1 MSSGIVDSI
10 EALRAMSPNT
20 AVEALGIDIVSVDDD
35 HIQLRMPI
43 TNRARQPFGLLHGGI
58 SMVLAE
64 TAASV
69 HACWG
74 IDLSKVFPVGI
85 EVNGSHLRS
94 ASEGHVLA
102 NATVIRRSRTLI
114 VHAIDIVH
122 EETNRLLCVSRVTN
136 FYKAAQNTAPG

>member
-1 MSSGIVDSI
+1 
-10 EALRAMSPNT
+10 MSPNT
-20 AVEALGIDIVSVDDD
+20 AVEALGIDIVSVDND

-136 FYKAAQNTAPG
+136 FYKAAQNTARE

>member
-10 EALRAMSPNT
+10 EELRAMSPNT

-74 IDLSKVFPVGI
+74 LTFP
-85 EVNGSHLRS
+85 RS
-94 ASEGHVLA
+94 FL
-102 NATVIRRSRTLI
+102 
-114 VHAIDIVH
+114 
-122 EETNRLLCVSRVTN
+122 
-136 FYKAAQNTAPG
+136 

>member
-1 MSSGIVDSI
+1 
-10 EALRAMSPNT
+10 
-20 AVEALGIDIVSVDDD
+20 
-35 HIQLRMPI
+35 
-43 TNRARQPFGLLHGGI
+43 
-58 SMVLAE
+58 MVLAE

-74 IDLSKVFPVGI
+74 VDLSKVFPVGI

-94 ASEGHVLA
+94 ASEGHILA

-122 EETNRLLCVSRVTN
+122 EETNRVLCVSRVTN
-136 FYKAAQNTAPG
+136 FYKAAQNKAPE